1 MRKVESRS
9 ASTRPTERPGSI
21 VDLTDRQFVRPT
33 IIAADDPSLWAS
45 LVELW
50 TFRELLLTLVAREL
64 RLRYAQTWVG
74 VAWVALKPLVTM
86 ALLWAVFGLAADLPT
101 EGMPRPVFFF
111 SGLMLWFFFSGAIT
125 DGKDSLVA
133 NADLIRKVYFPRALL
148 PLAIVVAR
156 LVDLAIML
164 VFLAGVMLMSDSTAW
179 PSLPGLAVT
188 VAVLTALST
197 AVGLLTAAINV
208 RYRDATHVVPVALQL
223 LMFASPIVY
232 SSTLVPATWAWAYAL
247 NPLVGLIDGFRAALT
262 GRALDAPSLLL
273 AVVVTVT
280 LLVIAIA
287 VFRRL
292 DASFADYV

>member
-1 MRKVESRS
+1 MDS
-9 ASTRPTERPGSI
+9 
-21 VDLTDRQFVRPT
+21 TDRQFARPT
-33 IIAADDPSLWAS
+33 IISADDPSLRSAIE
-45 LVELW
+45 ELW
-50 TFRELLLTLVAREL
+50 TFRELLITLVAREL

-86 ALLWAVFGLAADLPT
+86 ALLWAVFGMAADLPT

-133 NADLIRKVYFPRALL
+133 NADLIRKVYFPRSLL

-156 LVDLAIML
+156 LVDLGIMM
-164 VFLAGVMLMSDSTAW
+164 VFLGGVLLVAGTASW
-179 PSLPGLAVT
+179 PSLPGLALV
-188 VAVLTALST
+188 VATLTALT
-197 AVGLLTAAINV
+197 AAIGLLTAAINV

-232 SSTLVPATWAWAYAL
+232 SSTLVPVTWSWVYAL
-247 NPLVGLIDGFRAALT
+247 NPLVGLIDGFRSALT
-262 GRALDAPSLLL
+262 GRALDAHSLLL
-273 AVVVTVT
+273 AVVTTVT
-280 LLVIAIA
+280 LLVVAIL

-292 DASFADYV
+292 EASFADYV

>member
-1 MRKVESRS
+1 
-9 ASTRPTERPGSI
+9 

-111 SGLMLWFFFSGAIT
+111 SGLLLWFFFSGAIT

-148 PLAIVVAR
+148 PLAIVLAR
-156 LVDLAIML
+156 LVDLGIML
-164 VFLAGVMLMSDSTAW
+164 VFLAGVMLMAPSTAW

-188 VAVLTALST
+188 IAVLTALTT
-197 AVGLLTAAINV
+197 AISLLTAAINV

-232 SSTLVPATWAWAYAL
+232 SSTFVPATWARAYAL
-247 NPLVGLIDGFRAALT
+247 NPLVGLIDGFRSALT

-280 LLVIAIA
+280 LLVIAIT